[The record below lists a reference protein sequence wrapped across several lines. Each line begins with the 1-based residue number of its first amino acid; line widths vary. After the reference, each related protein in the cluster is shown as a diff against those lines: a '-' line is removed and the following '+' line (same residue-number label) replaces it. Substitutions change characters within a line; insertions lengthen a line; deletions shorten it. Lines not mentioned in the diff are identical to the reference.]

1 MPTNIGKDPI
11 SALKVGNN
19 DVTAAYVGNSQ
30 IFPNVAPTK
39 DISSLSSPGVA
50 CGANATLTVGGE
62 IGATFTIA
70 TTLGTVVGGE
80 QTLTA
85 VSQNFTIT
93 LATNC
98 ACGSSQLNGTITV
111 TPTGTTTI
119 SVSTTTSFTQA
130 GGLANTVFTVPN
142 QGQASGNTLAIYPL
156 VWPIPTITVGSTV
169 YFGTGAKFTVAF
181 SYPQAGSYSPSNQT
195 GYGAIP
201 NLSLQVSLGTYLNG
215 LTISNIGSLPTP
227 ATVLSSGGSSG
238 SFYVRFTQPGG
249 YSSNLPTTPPSDR
262 YRYDFEVVTRAST
275 FTLYANPYVNSL
287 YTGAC
292 GSVVGFNVNNAGQS
306 LNPASW
312 SSQSWITYYS

>member
-1 MPTNIGKDPI
+1 MPINIGKDAL

-19 DVTAAYVGNSQ
+19 DVAAAYIGNLQ
-30 IFPNVAPTK
+30 TFPNTAPVK

-50 CGANATLTVGGE
+50 CGVNATLTVGGE

-70 TTLGTVVGGE
+70 TTLGTVAGGE

-119 SVSTTTSFTQA
+119 SVTATTSFSQA
-130 GGLANTVFTVPN
+130 AGPANTVFTAPN
-142 QGQASGNTLAIYPL
+142 QGQANGNTLAIYPL

-169 YFGTGAKFTVAF
+169 YFGTGAKFEVAF
-181 SYPQAGSYSPSNQT
+181 SYPQAGSYSPSNLT

-201 NLSLQVSLGTYLNG
+201 NLSLEVVLSTYLNG
-215 LTISNIGSLPTP
+215 LTISNIGSLPSP

-238 SFYVRFTQPGG
+238 NFYVRFTQPGG
-249 YSSNLPTTPPSDR
+249 YSSDLPTTPASDR
-262 YRYDFEVVTRAST
+262 YRYDFEVVTRAAT
-275 FTLYANPYVNSL
+275 LTLYAQPYINSL
-287 YTGAC
+287 YTGQC